1 MTNDLSIWHTAASS
15 FFFIFFS
22 FKSYAHIQTLT
33 LSRIYQHYMF
43 LHHSQTGPYL
53 VKLQVYL
60 APIILKRCAIT
71 PDSCCSLNTIRFYII
86 LKPVTLALPTFSG
99 LNTIRF
105 YIILKPFQ
113 SVILFLGCLNTIRF
127 YIILKP
133 RLRTLPSEVRLNTIR
148 FYIILKPTGALLIL
162 AIVWIPYVFTSFSN
176 CVNHSGSTPVVWIP
190 YVFTSFSN
198 FQIEIF

>member
-1 MTNDLSIWHTAASS
+1 
-15 FFFIFFS
+15 
-22 FKSYAHIQTLT
+22 
-33 LSRIYQHYMF
+33 MF

-60 APIILKRCAIT
+60 APIILKPTDR
-71 PDSCCSLNTIRFYII
+71 CSLSRLCLNTMHFYII
-86 LKPVTLALPTFSG
+86 LKRHVCDVPG
-99 LNTIRF
+99 HHCLNTIRF

-162 AIVWIPYVFTSFSN
+162 AIV
-176 CVNHSGSTPVVWIP
+176 
-190 YVFTSFSN
+190 
-198 FQIEIF
+198 

>member
-15 FFFIFFS
+15 LFYIFFS

-60 APIILKRCAIT
+60 APIILKPTDRCSLSRLCLNTMHFYIILKRHVCDVPGHHCLNTIRFYIILKRCAIT
-71 PDSCCSLNTIRFYII
+71 PDSCCS
-86 LKPVTLALPTFSG
+86 

-133 RLRTLPSEVRLNTIR
+133 SISVSCENLCLNTIR

-176 CVNHSGSTPVVWIP
+176 EGWK
-190 YVFTSFSN
+190 
-198 FQIEIF
+198 

>member
-15 FFFIFFS
+15 LFYIFFS

-60 APIILKRCAIT
+60 APIILKPTDRCSLSRLCLNTMHFYIILKRHVCDVPGHHCLNTIRFYIILKRCAIT
-71 PDSCCSLNTIRFYII
+71 PDSCCS
-86 LKPVTLALPTFSG
+86 
-99 LNTIRF
+99 
-105 YIILKPFQ
+105 
-113 SVILFLGCLNTIRF
+113 LNTIRF

-148 FYIILKPTGALLIL
+148 FYIILKPSISVSCENLCLNTIRFYIILKLLY
-162 AIVWIPYVFTSFSN
+162 AFK
-176 CVNHSGSTPVVWIP
+176 
-190 YVFTSFSN
+190 
-198 FQIEIF
+198 

>member
-1 MTNDLSIWHTAASS
+1 
-15 FFFIFFS
+15 
-22 FKSYAHIQTLT
+22 
-33 LSRIYQHYMF
+33 MF

-60 APIILKRCAIT
+60 APIILKPTDRCSLSRLCLNTIILKRCAIT
-71 PDSCCSLNTIRFYII
+71 PDSCCS
-86 LKPVTLALPTFSG
+86 

-133 RLRTLPSEVRLNTIR
+133 SISVSCENLCLNTIR

-162 AIVWIPYVFTSFSN
+162 AIV
-176 CVNHSGSTPVVWIP
+176 
-190 YVFTSFSN
+190 
-198 FQIEIF
+198 

>member
-15 FFFIFFS
+15 LFYIFFS

-60 APIILKRCAIT
+60 APIILKPTDRCSLSRLCLNTMHFYIILKRCAIT
-71 PDSCCSLNTIRFYII
+71 PDSCCS
-86 LKPVTLALPTFSG
+86 
-99 LNTIRF
+99 
-105 YIILKPFQ
+105 
-113 SVILFLGCLNTIRF
+113 LNTIRF

-148 FYIILKPTGALLIL
+148 FYIILKHTWAKCWNVHSLNTIRFYIIL
-162 AIVWIPYVFTSFSN
+162 KP
-176 CVNHSGSTPVVWIP
+176 
-190 YVFTSFSN
+190 
-198 FQIEIF
+198 QI